1 MRLGHTL
8 ALIVGPWLC
17 FGAPACD
24 GNEKTPNAGA
34 AEAGKA
40 KSGEAKGAAGAG
52 GCDEAHGKDVQKEM
66 LAWCE
71 LSEKVADDQIPLAPW
86 KATPADK
93 PLDAR
98 IEVRPGGLSTRWGT
112 ETDLIDLPSVLEGE
126 RETAR
131 ARGVT
136 VQGWSLVIEGDT
148 PRSEVAAVLQTLAN
162 AGQTKGSVVLTVEP
176 VGEVPQPRDP
186 KRLAAL
192 DAEVGQADPSQ
203 KAALLAKEIESAMPP
218 CAGMTEAFRAVAT
231 APANER
237 CSVLARGL
245 SKGLVSCGCPNED
258 EMLTLVY
265 GVSMGFEPPTRLS
278 AVVPV
283 TIDPSAKPRAGAT
296 WGEIVAGMDE
306 AAMKAL
312 WVD

>member
-24 GNEKTPNAGA
+24 GDKKTTEAGA
-34 AEAGKA
+34 AEVGKTESDKA
-40 KSGEAKGAAGAG
+40 QGAAGAG
-52 GCDEAHGKDVQKEM
+52 GCDEAHGKDVYEEM
-66 LAWCE
+66 IAWCE

-86 KATPADK
+86 KPAPADK

-98 IEVRPGGLSTRWGT
+98 IEVRPGGVSTRWGS
-112 ETDLIDLPSVLEGE
+112 ETALADLPSVLEEE
-126 RETAR
+126 RDLAKR
-131 ARGVT
+131 RGRT
-136 VQGWSLVIEGDT
+136 VQGWSLIIGGDT
-148 PRSEVAAVLQTLAN
+148 PRAEVAAVLETLAN
-162 AGQTKGSVVLTVEP
+162 SGQKTGSVVLTVEP
-176 VGEVPQPRDP
+176 TGEVPQPRDP

-192 DAEVGQADPSQ
+192 NAKVGSADPSQ
-203 KAALLAKEIESAMPP
+203 KASLLANEVQSAMPP
-218 CAGMTEAFRAVAT
+218 CPGMTEAFRAVAT

-237 CSVLARGL
+237 CTVLARGL
-245 SKGLVSCGCPNED
+245 SQGLVSCGCPKED

-265 GVSMGFEPPTRLS
+265 GISMGFEPPKRLTTT
-278 AVVPV
+278 VPT
-283 TIDPSAKPRAGAT
+283 TIDPAATPRAGAT

-306 AAMKAL
+306 AAMKTL